1 MHTYTQANI
10 HLKNENYV
18 SWGGKREVGT
28 HGRLKN
34 ITFLQSILQYTYAT
48 EDTRRSEDRLQKWVS
63 HHNDNFEIYL
73 CL

>member
-18 SWGGKREVGT
+18 SCGGKREVGT

-34 ITFLQSILQYTYAT
+34 ITFLQSIAVHIRYRGYEEVRGQIA
-48 EDTRRSEDRLQKWVS
+48 EMGFSPQ
-63 HHNDNFEIYL
+63 
-73 CL
+73 